1 METCS
6 FGERICGEQ
15 GYEVLDG
22 SEQEEDE
29 EDNANE
35 EDGGCGDQ
43 MQPERFISA
52 TRRNLRDDTSSQGTI
67 NDAADES

>member
-22 SEQEEDE
+22 SEQEEDA
-29 EDNANE
+29 EDHANE
-35 EDGGCGDQ
+35 KDGGCGDQ

-52 TRRNLRDDTSSQGTI
+52 TRRNVKDDTGFQGI
-67 NDAADES
+67 IHDVDDEL